1 MTEFVGV
8 MWLNVIALL
17 LLGFFAGVGA
27 LRGALASGMSLLSLA
42 VAYGTGI
49 WAAPAYGDRVAEAVG
64 APSWLGF
71 PLAGSLGFLGALI
84 AMGILSRVLR
94 RREKRRR
101 RGLPR
106 APGDRFIGGVFGMV
120 RGSLVVLL
128 LSYLA
133 LWVDA
138 LGSTGTVEGL
148 PELGDSVAADVAAAV
163 VEAGVAVA
171 MGQEAGSAGRALARM
186 LSRPAD
192 SIQGLQNL
200 MAHPGIEELRADRAF
215 WTYVEV
221 GAVEVAMNQ
230 TSFLRIVHDESL
242 RGNMAALGLVSSESA
257 ADPQRFR
264 AEVGDVLRE
273 VAPRIKSLRDD
284 PAIQA
289 LMEDPEVVALVNSG
303 DHLALMSHPRFLAVV
318 SRILENDGS

>member
-1 MTEFVGV
+1 

-42 VAYGTGI
+42 VAYATGF
-49 WAAPAYGDRVAEAVG
+49 WAAPAYGDRVAQALG
-64 APSWLGF
+64 TPTWLGF
-71 PLAGSLGFLGALI
+71 PLAGSLGFLGAFI
-84 AMGILSRVLR
+84 AMGILSGVLR
-94 RREKRRR
+94 RMQKRRR

-106 APGDRFIGGVFGMV
+106 TRGDRFFGGVFGMV

-133 LWVDA
+133 LWIDA
-138 LGSTGTVEGL
+138 LGSTGTLEGL
-148 PELGDSVAADVAAAV
+148 PELGDSVATDVAASLV
-163 VEAGVAVA
+163 KVGVETA
-171 MGQEAGSAGRALARM
+171 MGQEAGSAGRALAQM
-186 LSRPAD
+186 VSRPAD
-192 SIQGLQNL
+192 SIQGLQHIL
-200 MAHPGIEELRADRAF
+200 AHPGVEELRADRAF

-221 GAVEVAMNQ
+221 GAVDVAMNQ

-242 RGNMAALGLVSSESA
+242 RLDMAALGLVSSEAA
-257 ADPQRFR
+257 ADPQSFR
-264 AEVGDVLRE
+264 AEMGEVLRE
-273 VAPRIKSLRDD
+273 VAPRIKGLRDD

-289 LMEDPEVVALVNSG
+289 LMQDPEVVALVNSG

-318 SRILENDGS
+318 SRVLDNDGS

>member
-1 MTEFVGV
+1 

-42 VAYGTGI
+42 VAYAAGF
-49 WAAPAYGDRVAEAVG
+49 WAAPAYGDRVAQALG
-64 APSWLGF
+64 APTWLGL
-71 PLAGSLGFLGALI
+71 PLAGSLGFLGAFI

-94 RREKRRR
+94 RLEKRRR
-101 RGLPR
+101 NGLPR
-106 APGDRFIGGVFGMV
+106 TRGDRFFGGVFGMV

-138 LGSTGTVEGL
+138 LGATGTVEGL
-148 PELGDSVAADVAAAV
+148 PELGDSVATDVAATV
-163 VEAGVAVA
+163 VEAGVGAA
-171 MGQEAGSAGRALARM
+171 MGDEAGSAGRALAHM
-186 LSRPAD
+186 MSRPGD
-192 SIQGLQNL
+192 SIQGLQNV
-200 MAHPGIEELRADRAF
+200 MAHPGVEELRADRAF
-215 WTYVEV
+215 WAYVEV
-221 GAVEVAMNQ
+221 GAVDVAMNQ
-230 TSFLRIVHDESL
+230 TSFLRIAHDESL
-242 RGNMAALGLVSSESA
+242 RLDMAALGLVSPESA
-257 ADPQRFR
+257 ADPQSFR

-273 VAPRIKSLRDD
+273 LAPRIKGLRDD

-318 SRILENDGS
+318 SSVLENDGS